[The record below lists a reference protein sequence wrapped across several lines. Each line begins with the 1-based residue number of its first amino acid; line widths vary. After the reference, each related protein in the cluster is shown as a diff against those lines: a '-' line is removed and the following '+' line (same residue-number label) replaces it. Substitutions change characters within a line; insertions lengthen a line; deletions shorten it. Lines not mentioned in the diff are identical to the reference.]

1 MKLNR
6 FGTIAIPQSLILA
19 LLTATFMFFVPS
31 VLAQAVSSAPAPDV
45 KLLSIKIEREV
56 STKLDIESIPT
67 NNNLRPTEAFVYRP
81 ELGSAPKAGDQYE
94 QYVRRPVQNMYA
106 VLRLTNESIKT
117 IKSIDWE
124 YTSPHFDGDK
134 IVIYKKTS
142 SHMKIGSG
150 ETAALSKK
158 LSDDHN
164 CGTHLNSVLGEQALS
179 TGCGR
184 KTRKWTGTHLV
195 EARLLKIT
203 YEDGTV
209 WKP

>member
-1 MKLNR
+1 MRLNR
-6 FGTIAIPQSLILA
+6 FAAMSLPQSLVFV
-19 LLTATFMFFVPS
+19 LLMATFMFFVPS
-31 VLAQAVSSAPAPDV
+31 VLAQGTTPVPAPDV

-67 NNNLRPTEAFVYRP
+67 NNNLRPTESFVYRP
-81 ELGSAPKAGDQYE
+81 ELGSAPKVGDQYE
-94 QYVRRPVQNMYA
+94 QYVRNPIQNMYA
-106 VLRLTNESIKT
+106 VLRLTNESTKT

-142 SHMKIGSG
+142 SHIKIGGG
-150 ETAALSKK
+150 ETVALSKK

-164 CGTHLNSVLGEQALS
+164 CGMFLNSMMGEQVLN
-179 TGCGR
+179 TICGR
-184 KTRKWTGTHLV
+184 KNRKSTGSHLI
-195 EARLLKIT
+195 EARLLKVT